1 MRARGGILSSF
12 SYVAADLADMAWFPL
27 DSGVTGQY
35 LPCSVTGQYH
45 KMARKS
51 SPLWRPQS
59 GRSQVMS
66 LQEAIALQNPALA
79 RTQEPN
85 SLFSPYRLGDLELS
99 NRLVVSPM
107 TRS

>member
-12 SYVAADLADMAWFPL
+12 SYVAADLAVMAWFPL

-35 LPCSVTGQYH
+35 LSCSVTGQYH
-45 KMARKS
+45 KMREKS

-66 LQEAIALQNPALA
+66 LQEAIALQNPLLVPSAA
-79 RTQEPN
+79 EPN
-85 SLFSPYRLGDLELS
+85 AVFSPYRLGASSLS
-99 NRLVVSPM
+99 NRLA
-107 TRS
+107 